1 MDEQERDFEKAA
13 ENYEKH
19 FDKAANALG
28 KVGRGANHLYN
39 GCLLVFANLFFAAF
53 CLWGT
58 YMAFNAYKL
67 GASGETTAGTVVE
80 LEESHMPEG
89 GCCVYSPIIE
99 FQVNGQR
106 YTFDGDVATDP
117 PTYKVGETVQ
127 VLYDP
132 ADPNTAQINKLSERW
147 LTPLLLIP
155 SMIFAALLVNFF
167 SIRAWRRGESLAPD

>member
-1 MDEQERDFEKAA
+1 MDENEKFDQAVEA
-13 ENYEKH
+13 YEKN
-19 FDKAANALG
+19 FDKAANVLG

-39 GCLLVFANLFFAAF
+39 GCLLLFVNLFFGAF

-67 GASGETTAGTVVE
+67 GASGETTAGIVVE
-80 LEESHMPEG
+80 LEESSMPEG

-99 FQVNGQR
+99 FQANGQR
-106 YTFDGDVATDP
+106 YTFNGDVATNP
-117 PTYKVGETVQ
+117 PTYKVGEAVQ

-132 ADPNTAQINKLSERW
+132 ADPNTAQINKWSERW
-147 LTPLLLIP
+147 LTPLILTP
-155 SMIFAALLVNFF
+155 SMILAAMLVNFF